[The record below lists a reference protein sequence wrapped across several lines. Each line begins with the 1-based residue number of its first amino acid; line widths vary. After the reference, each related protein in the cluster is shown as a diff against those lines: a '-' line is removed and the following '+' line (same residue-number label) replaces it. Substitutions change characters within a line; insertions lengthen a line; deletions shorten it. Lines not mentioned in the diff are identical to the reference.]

1 MPPFLAHAPGAAEGV
16 AGAVYT
22 TLGGRA
28 QGGRRSG
35 RGCERERAHVRECR
49 RRKPAIL
56 TDEALGAR
64 AYGRGSAGAGA
75 GASDTQATPE
85 ACPALIRAAY
95 TLRAVVAAPAA
106 CTLA

>member
-1 MPPFLAHAPGAAEGV
+1 MPPFLAHAPDAAEGV

-28 QGGRRSG
+28 QGGRPSG
-35 RGCERERAHVRECR
+35 RGRAHVRECR

-75 GASDTQATPE
+75 GASDTQATPQ